1 MRLERV
7 SRASASVTIAEVKA
21 YANITTSDDDAL
33 LTRLLNS
40 ALTRVEDISNISLA
54 ANTIKLY
61 SERVSTSE
69 KLFIQPVAS
78 VTSVIEV
85 ENGESLDFTLYND
98 KSRVKHPQSE
108 VVITYVTSAALNDE
122 LKQIVIELASAMYDG
137 QDKAVIEGILQK
149 IPRL

>member
-7 SRASASVTIAEVKA
+7 SRASASVTIAEIKA

-69 KLFIQPVAS
+69 RLFIQPVAS

-85 ENGESLDFTLYND
+85 ENGESLDFTLYTD
-98 KSRVKHPQSE
+98 KSRVKYPESE
-108 VVITYVTSAALNDE
+108 VVITYVTSAAVNDE
-122 LKQIVIELASAMYDG
+122 LKQLVIELASAMYDG

>member
-21 YANITTSDDDAL
+21 YANITTSDDDTL

-69 KLFIQPVAS
+69 RLFIQPVAS
-78 VTSVIEV
+78 ITSVIEV
-85 ENGESLDFTLYND
+85 ESGESLNFTLYND
-98 KSRVKHPQSE
+98 KSRVKYPESE
-108 VVITYVTSAALNDE
+108 VVITYVTTPSLNDE

-137 QDKAVIEGILQK
+137 QDKTVIEGILQK
-149 IPRL
+149 IPR

>member
-21 YANITTSDDDAL
+21 YANITTSDDDTL
-33 LTRLLNS
+33 LTRILNS

-69 KLFIQPVAS
+69 RLFIQPVAS

-85 ENGESLDFTLYND
+85 ENGESLNFTLYND
-98 KSRVKHPQSE
+98 KSRVKFPESE
-108 VVITYVTSAALNDE
+108 VTITYVTTPSLNDE

-149 IPRL
+149 IPR

>member
-21 YANITTSDDDAL
+21 YANITTSDDDTL
-33 LTRLLNS
+33 LTRILNS
-40 ALTRVEDISNISLA
+40 ALTRVEDVSNISLA

-69 KLFIQPVAS
+69 RLFIQPVAS

-85 ENGESLDFTLYND
+85 ENGESLNFTLYND
-98 KSRVKHPQSE
+98 KSRVKFPESE
-108 VVITYVTSAALNDE
+108 VTITYVTTPSLNDE

-137 QDKAVIEGILQK
+137 QDKTVIEGILQK
-149 IPRL
+149 IPR

>member
-21 YANITTSDDDAL
+21 YANITTSDDDTL
-33 LTRLLNS
+33 LTRILNS
-40 ALTRVEDISNISLA
+40 ALTRVEDVSNISLA

-69 KLFIQPVAS
+69 RLFIQPVAS
-78 VTSVIEV
+78 VTSVVEV
-85 ENGESLDFTLYND
+85 ENGESLNFTLYND
-98 KSRVKHPQSE
+98 KSRVKFPESE
-108 VVITYVTSAALNDE
+108 VTITYVTTPSLNDE

-149 IPRL
+149 IPR

>member
-21 YANITTSDDDAL
+21 YANITTSDDDTL
-33 LTRLLNS
+33 LTRILNS
-40 ALTRVEDISNISLA
+40 ALTRVEDVSNVSLA

-69 KLFIQPVAS
+69 RLFIQPVAS

-85 ENGESLDFTLYND
+85 ENGERLNFTLYND
-98 KSRVKHPQSE
+98 KSRVKFPESE
-108 VVITYVTSAALNDE
+108 VTITYVTTPSLNDE

-137 QDKAVIEGILQK
+137 QDKTVIEGILQK
-149 IPRL
+149 IPR

>member
-21 YANITTSDDDAL
+21 YANITTSDDDTL
-33 LTRLLNS
+33 LTRILNS
-40 ALTRVEDISNISLA
+40 ALTRVEDVSNVSLA

-69 KLFIQPVAS
+69 RLFIQPVAS

-85 ENGESLDFTLYND
+85 ENGESLNFTLYND
-98 KSRVKHPQSE
+98 KSRVKFPESE
-108 VVITYVTSAALNDE
+108 VTITYVTTPSLNDE

-149 IPRL
+149 IPR

>member
-21 YANITTSDDDAL
+21 YANITTSDDDTL
-33 LTRLLNS
+33 LTRILNS
-40 ALTRVEDISNISLA
+40 ALTRVEDVSNVSLA

-69 KLFIQPVAS
+69 RLFIQPVAS
-78 VTSVIEV
+78 VTSVVEV
-85 ENGESLDFTLYND
+85 ENGESLNFTLYND
-98 KSRVKHPQSE
+98 KSRVKFPESE
-108 VVITYVTSAALNDE
+108 VTITYVTTPSLNDE

-149 IPRL
+149 IPR

>member
-21 YANITTSDDDAL
+21 YANITTSDDDTL
-33 LTRLLNS
+33 LTRILNS

-69 KLFIQPVAS
+69 RLFIQPVAS

-85 ENGESLDFTLYND
+85 ENGEGLGFTLYTD
-98 KSRVKHPQSE
+98 KSRVKYAESE
-108 VVITYVTSAALNDE
+108 VVITYVTSAATNDE
-122 LKQIVIELASAMYDG
+122 LKQLVIELASAMYDG

-149 IPRL
+149 IPR

>member
-21 YANITTSDDDAL
+21 YANITTSDDDTL
-33 LTRLLNS
+33 LTRILNS
-40 ALTRVEDISNISLA
+40 ALTRVEDVSNISLA

-69 KLFIQPVAS
+69 RLFIQPVAS

-98 KSRVKHPQSE
+98 KSRVKYPESE
-108 VVITYVTSAALNDE
+108 VVITYVTTPSLNDE

-149 IPRL
+149 IPR

>member
-33 LTRLLNS
+33 LTRILNS
-40 ALTRVEDISNISLA
+40 ALTRVEDVSNVSLA

-85 ENGESLDFTLYND
+85 ENGESLNFTLYND
-98 KSRVKHPQSE
+98 KSRVKYPESE
-108 VVITYVTSAALNDE
+108 VVITYVTTPSLNDE

-149 IPRL
+149 IPR